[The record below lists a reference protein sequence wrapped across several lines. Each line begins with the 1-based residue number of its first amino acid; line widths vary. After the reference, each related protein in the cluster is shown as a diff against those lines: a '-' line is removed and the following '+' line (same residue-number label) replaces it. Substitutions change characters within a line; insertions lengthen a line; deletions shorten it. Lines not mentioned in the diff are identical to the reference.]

1 MFLRT
6 RRRVRPRAAALRGGA
21 TLLRLLPATDG
32 LLRALPRARVGL
44 GALPV
49 HRQVAPVALP
59 AVRADLLQAL
69 DGLRALAPQI
79 AFDLLVLV
87 DVLAEL
93 GDLFLRQVA
102 DLRVRVQVERGEN
115 LARGRLADAVD
126 VGEADLEPLLV
137 RQVDAGD
144 TGHRASTPASA
155 CAGGWCR

>member
-49 HRQVAPVALP
+49 HRPVAPP